1 MRRGRVALYQPENRY
16 TAFSLQI
23 LFTMYFFAEEN
34 KHPTLGAFTPLTG
47 GSKMLPGKS
56 RGK

>member
-1 MRRGRVALYQPENRY
+1 MRRGRVALYQLENRY

-23 LFTMYFFAEEN
+23 QFTMYFFTEEN